1 MEKVSAIMIVE
12 MAGRPAEH
20 VKNILSEHV
29 GQIRNFK
36 DVEVINMKVS
46 EPKRLE
52 AEQEAYTCFAEIE
65 VNVETFL
72 RLTELIFDFM
82 PSSIEVLSPSNVK
95 MESSDAT
102 SFLNNL
108 AGRLHRYDE
117 IAKIAQIRMGQMAAQ
132 LQGFQQQ
139 MMEKDAGKKS
149 SSKSKEKKS
158 TKTKSSK
165 KAKKKK

>member
-1 MEKVSAIMIVE
+1 MIVE

-20 VKNILSEHV
+20 VKNVLSEHV
-29 GQIRNFK
+29 GQMKNIK
-36 DVEVINMKVS
+36 DVEIIRMSVS
-46 EPKRLE
+46 EPKKLE

-65 VNVETFL
+65 LKVETFL

-82 PSSIEVLSPSNVK
+82 PSSVEVMNPSTIR
-95 MESSDAT
+95 MESFDAT

-132 LQGFQQQ
+132 LQAFQQQ
-139 MMEKDAGKKS
+139 MMQKDAGKKAVI
-149 SSKSKEKKS
+149 KNKEKKS